1 MLNLGAASR
10 DRLFYDQYEYG
21 ICVTLDEAGCLRAKS
36 ADELLRTISYR
47 NSTRSQWGFSYKQ
60 DIKGVTVENLVAAWD
75 EIDRVRDQ
83 IKLVISYNVMYIY
96 SNNLQVLEHLARLP
110 YVELQSAVQAKLDRP
125 RDVVFKTDPKFRLR
139 SYFRDKQLDKTQCER
154 LLAFVESRT
163 DTYGITR
170 GFKSSLNRFS
180 IHYLQRHQFIEH
192 NDPKDITMLS
202 LVVPGL
208 IRKTVSV
215 QAK

>member
-1 MLNLGAASR
+1 MLNLGSASR

-36 ADELLRTISYR
+36 ADELLKTISYR
-47 NSTRSQWGFSYKQ
+47 NATRSRWGISYSLE
-60 DIKGVTVENLVAAWD
+60 IKGVVVENLIAAQG

-96 SNNLQVLEHLARLP
+96 SNNLQVLEHLAGLP
-110 YVELQSAVQAKLDRP
+110 YLHLESAVQAKLDRP

-139 SYFRDKQLDKTQCER
+139 SYFRDKQLDTTQCQR
-154 LLAFVESRT
+154 LLTFLESRA
-163 DTYGITR
+163 DTFGITR
-170 GFKSSLNRFS
+170 GFKSSLNRYHV
-180 IHYLQRHQFIEH
+180 HYLQRHQFVEH

-202 LVVPGL
+202 LVMPGL